1 MATFHAMKT
10 YVEFIRPSKKIP
22 AGEAT
27 TAEVESRDVLKLDIP
42 PRCDIFYFYDSP
54 IANPDDAANDQRNC
68 SKFYIVAKKLVT
80 RDEAKKLI
88 APRMAKSEMARVIWD
103 VKLENNRLFALTRNN
118 NLEVVTRDNIVV
130 DANGQQLWPKP
141 RRKRAL
147 TQDFNTALDHDISV
161 KKPVR
166 LKLKPPAP

>member
-1 MATFHAMKT
+1 MKT

-27 TAEVESRDVLKLDIP
+27 TAEVESRDVSKLDIP

-54 IANPDDAANDQRNC
+54 IANPDEAANDQRNC
-68 SKFYIVAKKLVT
+68 SKFYIVAKKMVT

-88 APRMAKSEMARVIWD
+88 APRMAKSEMARIIWD

-118 NLEVVTRDNIVV
+118 NIEVVGRDNIVV
-130 DANGQQLWPKP
+130 DADGKQLWPKV
-141 RRKRAL
+141 RKKREL
-147 TQDFNTALDHDISV
+147 KQDFNTALDHDISV
-161 KKPVR
+161 RKPV
-166 LKLKPPAP
+166 KLKPRPPQP